1 MKQLEEPE
9 LTRVR
14 IFFMFSDCRSRYKAE
29 GEWRL
34 AALRCT
40 CSSMA
45 DVLNEDALVISS
57 TSVDVVLSLGILKT
71 QLRKQSLHSAHQ
83 CLQSARVQLHEP

>member
-1 MKQLEEPE
+1 MKQSEEPE
-9 LTRVR
+9 STRVR

-40 CSSMA
+40 HSSVA
-45 DVLNEDALVISS
+45 NVLDEDVLVISS
-57 TSVDVVLSLGILKT
+57 ASADVVLSLGISKT
-71 QLRKQSLHSAHQ
+71 QLWKQSLHSAHW
-83 CLQSARVQLHEP
+83 CLQSARAQLCEP

>member
-1 MKQLEEPE
+1 M
-9 LTRVR
+9 RVR
-14 IFFMFSDCRSRYKAE
+14 IFFMFSVCRSRYKAE

-40 CSSMA
+40 HSSVA
-45 DVLNEDALVISS
+45 DVLDEDMLVISGAS
-57 TSVDVVLSLGILKT
+57 ADIVLSLGIPKT

-83 CLQSARVQLHEP
+83 CLQSARAQPHEP